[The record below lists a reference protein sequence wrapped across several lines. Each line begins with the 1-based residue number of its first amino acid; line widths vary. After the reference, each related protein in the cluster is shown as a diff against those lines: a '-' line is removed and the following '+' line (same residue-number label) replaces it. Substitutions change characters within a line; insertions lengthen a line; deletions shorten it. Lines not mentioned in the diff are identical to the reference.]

1 MENAQQLGFFP
12 ESDARLDPRRLSAH
26 DRAAILDS
34 EYNKLMA
41 ACEGTYWLTA
51 GPETSTVW
59 QATYDTFIQGI
70 WPAAILCAHATCER
84 TLASLMSVLYAIHPE
99 PKGWRG
105 WGLGRYVG
113 HMTENSLI
121 DAHLIDEIQIV
132 VDARKPL
139 VHWRGPLEVDS
150 LQRVGVEA
158 ALRGE
163 DGGEALDR
171 HIAQL
176 AFLCARTAM
185 RVHFGDL
192 TRDIVKRNR

>member
-1 MENAQQLGFFP
+1 MRTIRTAAAFSSTLYLRVVGFPGDCSFGIPASSFP
-12 ESDARLDPRRLSAH
+12 RSGAS
-26 DRAAILDS
+26 
-34 EYNKLMA
+34 
-41 ACEGTYWLTA
+41 
-51 GPETSTVW
+51 
-59 QATYDTFIQGI
+59 GI
-70 WPAAILCAHATCER
+70 SR
-84 TLASLMSVLYAIHPE
+84 AIH
-99 PKGWRG
+99 

-113 HMTENSLI
+113 HMAEHNLVEARLI
-121 DAHLIDEIQIV
+121 EEIQIV

-150 LQRVGVEA
+150 LQRVGAEA

-192 TRDIVKRNR
+192 TRDIVQRNR